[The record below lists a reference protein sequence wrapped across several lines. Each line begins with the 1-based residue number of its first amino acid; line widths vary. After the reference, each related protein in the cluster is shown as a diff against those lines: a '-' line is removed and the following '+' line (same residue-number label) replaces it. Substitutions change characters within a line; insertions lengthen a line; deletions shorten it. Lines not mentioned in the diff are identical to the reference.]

1 MELEKVEVE
10 EELATSPNEEPAVEE
25 ETIEDLEEQA
35 NTLLFEYLKELENA
49 SQGSLDIDKLKG
61 IVEKI
66 NLLKDKNKDNQEYQ
80 NSIDDCL
87 ERMKL
92 KLSIFV
98 KKAPEVISDEE
109 LQELLN
115 NLFEEKIP
123 VSVDLTG
130 INVEK
135 IVELYQELQKAI
147 ESKDLKKETAARG
160 RLIKLLKKEQNSIN
174 HSFKDIQTLATIG
187 KELLKEDASID
198 RVKEILEEDEN
209 KNLYLYFKTQL
220 TDLETFI
227 NAFQKVIEDEEIQ
240 KLFFLA
246 NALTD
251 QLQEQRENL
260 DKRFSKEFL
269 DKKTNL
275 TSIFTDLPNAIILSI
290 QKISNSINELKQ
302 AETQRRKMNSI
313 KTVMKDVTSL
323 IGAPVVF
330 AGKYLVNNWY
340 TMFMAYQG
348 IKESRAEA
356 KRIEEEKQREAEEK
370 ARIERE
376 RREAEER
383 ARQEKLRLEREK
395 TEAAERERQARL
407 EEERRAAEEQ
417 ARQEQLRLEQERAE
431 AERQRQEQA
440 AREAEE
446 ERLRQEEQ
454 ARQEALDR
462 EQQEQEQEQTQKET
476 EKEPEQVQEEVIP
489 QPTTDPY
496 ASIRGTR
503 VYSIYALPPNKETIQ
518 FQLDHGLIDLDDRVR
533 VRYQAPGAPWWAIW
547 TDKIGYFTLA
557 EIEEIWGFDYDLEQY
572 QVTNA
577 PTK

>member
-1 MELEKVEVE
+1 MELEKVEIE
-10 EELATSPNEEPAVEE
+10 EKLATSPNEEPIVEE

-35 NTLLFEYLKELENA
+35 NTLLFEYLKELEKA
-49 SQGSLDIDKLKG
+49 SQGSLDIDKLKD

-92 KLSIFV
+92 KLSIFI
-98 KKAPEVISDEE
+98 KNAPEVITDEE

-115 NLFEEKIP
+115 NLFEEKVP
-123 VSVDLTG
+123 VSVDLTD

-160 RLIKLLKKEQNSIN
+160 RLIKLLKKEQNNIN

-198 RVKEILEEDEN
+198 KVKEILEEDEN

-220 TDLETFI
+220 ADLETFM

-246 NALTD
+246 NALND

-275 TSIFTDLPNAIILSI
+275 TSIFTDLPNAIALSI

-348 IKESRAEA
+348 IKESKAEA

-376 RREAEER
+376 RQEAEEKERREAEEKERREAEER
-383 ARQEKLRLEREK
+383 ERQARLEEERERQARL
-395 TEAAERERQARL
+395 EEERERQARL

-417 ARQEQLRLEQERAE
+417 AKQEQQQEQQQE
-431 AERQRQEQA
+431 QRQEQT
-440 AREAEE
+440 
-446 ERLRQEEQ
+446 QTEQ
-454 ARQEALDR
+454 
-462 EQQEQEQEQTQKET
+462 
-476 EKEPEQVQEEVIP
+476 EKEPAQEQEEVIP

-557 EIEEIWGFDYDLEQY
+557 EIEEIWGFDYDLENY

>member
-10 EELATSPNEEPAVEE
+10 EELATSPNEEPIVEE

-35 NTLLFEYLKELENA
+35 NTLLFEYLKELEKA
-49 SQGSLDIDKLKG
+49 SQGSLDIDKLKD

-92 KLSIFV
+92 KLSIFI
-98 KKAPEVISDEE
+98 KNAPEVITDEE

-115 NLFEEKIP
+115 NLFEEKVP
-123 VSVDLTG
+123 VSVDLTD

-160 RLIKLLKKEQNSIN
+160 RLIKLLKKEQNNIN

-198 RVKEILEEDEN
+198 KVKEILEEDEN

-220 TDLETFI
+220 ADLETFM

-246 NALTD
+246 NALND

-275 TSIFTDLPNAIILSI
+275 TSIFTDLPNAIALSI

-348 IKESRAEA
+348 IKESKAEA

-376 RREAEER
+376 RQEAEEKERREAEEKERREAEER
-383 ARQEKLRLEREK
+383 ERQARLEEERERQARL
-395 TEAAERERQARL
+395 EEERERQARL

-417 ARQEQLRLEQERAE
+417 AKQEQQQEQQQE
-431 AERQRQEQA
+431 QRQEQT
-440 AREAEE
+440 
-446 ERLRQEEQ
+446 QTEQ
-454 ARQEALDR
+454 
-462 EQQEQEQEQTQKET
+462 
-476 EKEPEQVQEEVIP
+476 EKEPAQEQEEVIP

-557 EIEEIWGFDYDLEQY
+557 EIEEIWGFDYDLENY

>member
-35 NTLLFEYLKELENA
+35 NTLLFEYLKELEKA

-80 NSIDDCL
+80 KSIDDCL

-115 NLFEEKIP
+115 NLFEEKVP
-123 VSVDLTG
+123 VSVDITD

-220 TDLETFI
+220 TDLETFM

-376 RREAEER
+376 
-383 ARQEKLRLEREK
+383 
-395 TEAAERERQARL
+395 
-407 EEERRAAEEQ
+407 
-417 ARQEQLRLEQERAE
+417 
-431 AERQRQEQA
+431 
-440 AREAEE
+440 
-446 ERLRQEEQ
+446 
-454 ARQEALDR
+454 
-462 EQQEQEQEQTQKET
+462 
-476 EKEPEQVQEEVIP
+476 
-489 QPTTDPY
+489 
-496 ASIRGTR
+496 
-503 VYSIYALPPNKETIQ
+503 
-518 FQLDHGLIDLDDRVR
+518 
-533 VRYQAPGAPWWAIW
+533 
-547 TDKIGYFTLA
+547 
-557 EIEEIWGFDYDLEQY
+557 
-572 QVTNA
+572 
-577 PTK
+577 

>member
-1 MELEKVEVE
+1 MELEKVEIE
-10 EELATSPNEEPAVEE
+10 EKLATSPNEEPIVEE

-35 NTLLFEYLKELENA
+35 NTLLFEYLKELEKA
-49 SQGSLDIDKLKG
+49 SQGSLDIDKLKD

-92 KLSIFV
+92 KLSIFI
-98 KKAPEVISDEE
+98 KNAPEVITDEE

-115 NLFEEKIP
+115 NLFEEKVP
-123 VSVDLTG
+123 VSVDLTD

-160 RLIKLLKKEQNSIN
+160 RLIKLLKKEQNNIN

-198 RVKEILEEDEN
+198 KVKEILEEDEN

-220 TDLETFI
+220 ADLETFM

-246 NALTD
+246 NALND

-275 TSIFTDLPNAIILSI
+275 TSIFTDLPNAIALSI

-348 IKESRAEA
+348 IKESKAEA

-376 RREAEER
+376 RQEAEEKERREAEEKERREAEER
-383 ARQEKLRLEREK
+383 ERQARLEE
-395 TEAAERERQARL
+395 ERERQARL

-417 ARQEQLRLEQERAE
+417 AKQEQQQEQQQE
-431 AERQRQEQA
+431 QRQEQT
-440 AREAEE
+440 
-446 ERLRQEEQ
+446 QTEQ
-454 ARQEALDR
+454 
-462 EQQEQEQEQTQKET
+462 
-476 EKEPEQVQEEVIP
+476 EKEPAQEQEEVIP

-557 EIEEIWGFDYDLEQY
+557 EIEEIWGFDYDLENY